1 MKNQRTV
8 IHKMS
13 VEEIFEN
20 QFAYFDISVN
30 KDFIGRI
37 VFKLYPNKAPKA
49 CSNFFELC
57 KRDTNGYTNTL
68 IHRIIKNFM
77 IQAGDITYGN
87 LDNINEELLGTGG
100 ESIYENSS
108 FFEDENFIDAEEFK
122 TKRDDYK
129 QRKMKLVMANHGE
142 SNTNKSQF
150 FILTA
155 DDSSHLVGK
164 HTVFGEVV
172 KGLEVIRL
180 LENVE
185 VSEETGFPKNL
196 CYISQSGE
204 FVEGMDVPFAKGC
217 NSDILGDIYTE
228 FPFDE
233 FSIGEDDFA
242 QALKVIETIKG
253 SGGALFKQKKYSDA
267 TFKYLKS
274 LRYLNEYIP
283 DIDVDK
289 EMHLAYKAMKVTLY
303 LNIALC
309 YINNKNYELGL
320 KFCDY
325 ILDNGVGLKPETIA
339 KACYR
344 KSLCLIPKFRYE
356 DALKQLNLGLK
367 HTPEDQNIIKKIE
380 YVESLV
386 EKEKENQKKTMS
398 RFFE

>member
-1 MKNQRTV
+1 
-8 IHKMS
+8 MS
-13 VEEIFEN
+13 IEEITGN

-37 VFKLYPNKAPKA
+37 VFKLYNEKAPKA

-57 KRDTNGYTNTL
+57 QRQTDGYTNTL

-87 LDNINEELLGTGG
+87 LDKINEELLGTGG

-108 FFEDENFIDAEEFK
+108 FFEDENHTNPEEFK

-129 QRKMKLVMANHGE
+129 QRHMKLVMANHGE
-142 SNTNKSQF
+142 PDTNKSQF

-196 CYISQSGE
+196 CYISAAGE
-204 FVEGMDVPFAKGC
+204 FTEGMEVPFAKGC
-217 NSDILGDIYTE
+217 NSDISGDIYTE
-228 FPFDE
+228 FPYDE

-242 QALKVIETIKG
+242 QAMTVIETIKS
-253 SGGALFKQKKYSDA
+253 SGGALFKQKRYTDA

-309 YINNKNYELGL
+309 YINSKNYELGL

-339 KACYR
+339 KAYYR

-356 DALKQLNLGLK
+356 DALKELKLGLK
-367 HTPEDQNIIKKIE
+367 QTPEDQNIIKKIE
-380 YVESLV
+380 FVEGLV
-386 EKEKENQKKTMS
+386 EKEKEKQKKKMS
-398 RFFE
+398 KFFE